1 LKRGFISVLE
11 ASGYK
16 VLAASN
22 GAEALALSE
31 KYLDLPIHMILTD
44 IVMPGLNG
52 REVVKKIREKRNE
65 IRVLYMSG
73 YTNDSLRDSGEAA
86 LQDFEFLQKPF
97 GVSELLNKIKT
108 ILKA

>member
-1 LKRGFISVLE
+1 LS
-11 ASGYK
+11 
-16 VLAASN
+16 ASN
-22 GAEALALSE
+22 AAEAISLSE
-31 KYLDLPIHMILTD
+31 KHLDLTIHMILTD
-44 IVMPGLNG
+44 MVMPGLNG
-52 REVVKKIREKRNE
+52 RELVKKILEKRNG